1 MADPLEEYLSRKKGV
16 PAGTSA
22 SADPLEAYL
31 AAKAPKPVVPDA
43 QVNRFPTLAL
53 DHPVEASNYDP
64 GDLWRAGE
72 AVANVAGDIKEHPL
86 DTLKNPA
93 KRHEFERGIADITTL
108 GWGNKIADAASRS
121 LQPQVPK
128 ALADLAKNPEAVKAL
143 ERDPNWDPE
152 REAPMAPGY
161 RTGGQVFA
169 MALPNLAGR
178 QLGSLVKPF
187 SAALPEAVGALPGAV
202 TGAAKGVATYEAT
215 APAMAGLAADSEGD
229 RWGAMLRAAKNPM
242 GIALGAGL
250 GAFGGMAGGSA
261 NKIRDPRTQSGRDLQ
276 AIEAVNG
283 EVRPFGEP
291 ARGGEFES
299 PEMQNLP
306 KGRAGRHELA
316 AKSVD
321 RVLGANDEQYHAAQ
335 EAWGNTADQV
345 LADHGDE
352 THFATK
358 THDVLDK
365 LEQDNTVNGVV
376 GDEKLAAAIKKA
388 RAMLQAPERESPV
401 GSTPSAEPPPDV
413 KQLLVLRAGAKS
425 PMVRQAIED
434 QIKAA
439 GGEVPTGPAAN
450 GNPADW
456 NHQQWKL
463 AADEW
468 NGHHVSDADWE
479 RAAGGNPTGKPESA
493 TSELKTQKGGKALP
507 KAPDK
512 AAYAPTE
519 QSHPDIPSP
528 ENATGVKVADFIKSR
543 KVLNRMARNT
553 QDPSERYAF
562 GKILDAMKADAADI
576 DPRIGKLNA
585 DYAKQMQSLTATNDA
600 LFGQAKPVV
609 KVTEGVKQSAAA
621 RMDRIGEDTKPGMR
635 AEPRMQRFAE
645 ARPSNAREAALNRAK
660 QAAERLRYGEPQT
673 STGFEQSIARG
684 AHKATAST
692 IGAATGGALG
702 HIPGAVAGYV
712 GGKLLEN
719 LPQARVRI
727 GLPVSEAIAR
737 NVTGSMAV
745 PANRI
750 MELSRARREEDRKRS
765 AAMRNGAK

>member
-1 MADPLEEYLSRKKGV
+1 MADFDPDAYLKAKAV
-16 PAGTSA
+16 PASTEGA
-22 SADPLEAYL
+22 FNPDAYL
-31 AAKAPKPVVPDA
+31 ASKAPAAVPDA
-43 QVNRFPTLAL
+43 KINRFPQMTI
-53 DHPVEASNYDP
+53 DHPVEESTYDP
-64 GDLWRAGE
+64 GDLWRAGA
-72 AVANVAGDIKEHPL
+72 AVKNVGSEFAAHPIE
-86 DTLKNPA
+86 TIKNPA
-93 KRHEFERGIADITTL
+93 KRHEFERGVGDVVTL
-108 GWGNKIADAASRS
+108 GYGNK
-121 LQPQVPK
+121 
-128 ALADLAKNPEAVKAL
+128 LADFAAKKL
-143 ERDPNWDPE
+143 GDPNWNPDQ
-152 REAPMAPGY
+152 EAALAPGY
-161 RTGGQVFA
+161 RTTGQVVGSF
-169 MALPNLAGR
+169 LPNPITKAAG
-178 QLGSLVKPF
+178 LIAKPI
-187 SAALPEAVGALPGAV
+187 ARALNAIPAKGAIPGAIL
-202 TGAAKGVATYEAT
+202 GAAKGAVTYEAT

-229 RWGAMLRAAKNPM
+229 RLGAMLRAAKNPL
-242 GIALGAGL
+242 GIALGAGF
-250 GAFGGMAGGSA
+250 GAFGGAAGGSA
-261 NKIRDPRTQSGRDLQ
+261 NKIRDPLTSTGRDLQ
-276 AIEAVNG
+276 AIEAVGG

-299 PEMQNLP
+299 PEMQGLQ

-321 RVLGANDEQYHAAQ
+321 RVLEANDQQYHAAQ
-335 EAWGNTADQV
+335 QSWGETADHI

-358 THDVLDK
+358 THDTLDR
-365 LEQDNTVNGVV
+365 LEADNTVNGVV
-376 GDEKLAAAIKKA
+376 GDEKLAGAIKKA
-388 RAMLQAPERESPV
+388 RAMLQAPGVEAEPAPV
-401 GSTPSAEPPPDV
+401 GAEPPSDV

-425 PMVRQAIED
+425 PMVRDAIEA

-439 GGEVPTGPAAN
+439 GGEVPTGSVAT
-450 GNPADW
+450 GNPAQW
-456 NHQQWKL
+456 THEQWKL
-463 AADEW
+463 AADDW
-468 NGHHVSDADWE
+468 NGHHVSDEAWD
-479 RAAGGNPTGKPESA
+479 RAGGGQPSGRSASA
-493 TSELKTQKGGKALP
+493 TSEQGTVKGGKALP
-507 KAPDK
+507 QNE
-512 AAYAPTE
+512 AAYAKTV
-519 QSHPDIPSP
+519 QSEPDISAVSP
-528 ENATGVKVADFIKSR
+528 ETATGVKVADFIKSR

-609 KVTEGVKQSAAA
+609 RVTEGVKQGAAA

-635 AEPRMQRFAE
+635 AEPRMERFAE

-684 AHKATAST
+684 AHRATAST

-719 LPQARVRI
+719 LPQAKVRI
-727 GLPVSEAIAR
+727 GLPIADVVSR
-737 NVTGSMAV
+737 NVNGSTAV

-750 MELSRARREEDRKRS
+750 MELSRSRREEDKKR
-765 AAMRNGAK
+765 AKAMLNGAR